1 MSFNASKRDGSR
13 MAIIGA
19 GSVGSAI
26 AFACL
31 MRSVVSELLI
41 NDFNEKVCQG
51 QVLDLQD
58 AAFVSSTKV
67 RVGTPKECGQAD
79 IIVITAGARQRP
91 GETRDELVQRNE
103 DILRNVLD
111 GLQPIKSTAI
121 LMLVANPVN
130 ILTCMAQKFS
140 GLPPSQVIGTGT
152 YLDSVRFRVAMRE
165 HLQVSGASVHA
176 YVVGDHGDKQ
186 VAVWSSAT
194 VGGKPLLS
202 YEEIK
207 SIDCDEEAKKVARK
221 AYSIIDLKGATS
233 FGIAAV
239 VSDLALCITLNK
251 LSVIPI
257 STYCERF
264 DACLSFPVSL
274 GTNGVERIVYPEMN
288 EKEIAMV
295 EASAKA
301 TREQCAK
308 YNDHRK

>member
-1 MSFNASKRDGSR
+1 

-19 GSVGSAI
+19 GSVGSSI

-41 NDFNEKVCQG
+41 NDFNAKVCQG

-79 IIVITAGARQRP
+79 IIVITAGARQKP
-91 GETRDELVQRNE
+91 NETRDELVLRNE
-103 DILRNVLD
+103 DILRSVLD
-111 GLQPIKSTAI
+111 GLQPIKPSAI
-121 LMLVANPVN
+121 LVLVANPVN
-130 ILTCMAQKFS
+130 ILTCMAQKLS
-140 GLPPSQVIGTGT
+140 GLPPHQVIGTGT
-152 YLDSVRFRVAMRE
+152 YLDSIRFRVAMKER
-165 HLQVSGASVHA
+165 LAVSETSVHA

-186 VAVWSSAT
+186 VAVWSSAR
-194 VGGKPLLS
+194 VGGKPLVS
-202 YEEIK
+202 FEELK
-207 SIDCDEEAKKVARK
+207 DIDRDGEAKKVARK
-221 AYSIIDLKGATS
+221 AYGIIDLKGATS

-251 LSVIPI
+251 LTVIPL

-264 DACLSFPVSL
+264 NACLSFPVSL
-274 GTNGVERIVYPEMN
+274 GTNGIERIVYPDMD

-301 TREQCAK
+301 TREACSK
-308 YNDHRK
+308 YMT